1 MGNSNGIMNE
11 SPIPLYYQIY
21 VDLKNKLLINK
32 LVDENGKLPAEKELA
47 ESYKVSR
54 VTMRQAIAELEKD
67 GLIVRYIGRGSFLKS
82 QPNPILHKLGLPGQA
97 GRVRIDKSPEIVELS
112 HFDTT
117 YEYIGRALNYE
128 GDIFF
133 IKRIFRVDGNPIA
146 INRIWIP
153 AVFTPEL
160 DKKGLCVEGSLSKTL
175 KEVYHLKIDR
185 RENVIEA
192 VRPSVSDI
200 ELLKITYDTLILQIT
215 SKSFL
220 KDNVPYEYSVTSWI
234 GDAIRLEVDV
244 EDIEHGITFLK

>member
-47 ESYKVSR
+47 ESYKV
-54 VTMRQAIAELEKD
+54 
-67 GLIVRYIGRGSFLKS
+67 RYRGRGSFLKS

-97 GRVRIDKSPEIVELS
+97 GRVQIDKSPEIVELS
-112 HFDTT
+112 HFETT

-133 IKRIFRVDGNPIA
+133 IKRIFRVDGNPVA

-220 KDNVPYEYSVTSWI
+220 KDNLPYEYSVTSWI

>member
-1 MGNSNGIMNE
+1 MGNDNHILNE

-21 VDLKNKLLINK
+21 VDLKNKLLVNK
-32 LVDENGKLPAEKELA
+32 LVDENGKLPAEKDLA
-47 ESYKVSR
+47 EAYKVSR

-67 GLIVRYIGRGSFLKS
+67 GLIVRFRGRGSFLKS

-97 GRVRIDKSPEIVELS
+97 VRARIDNNPEIVELS

-146 INRIWIP
+146 INKIWLP

-160 DKKGLCVEGSLSKTL
+160 DKKGLCICLLYT
-175 KEVYHLKIDR
+175 
-185 RENVIEA
+185 
-192 VRPSVSDI
+192 SDAAD
-200 ELLKITYDTLILQIT
+200 E
-215 SKSFL
+215 
-220 KDNVPYEYSVTSWI
+220 
-234 GDAIRLEVDV
+234 
-244 EDIEHGITFLK
+244 

>member
-1 MGNSNGIMNE
+1 MKEISSSLSGFFVSMAIQLQSTE
-11 SPIPLYYQIY
+11 SGFQRSSPRNWI
-21 VDLKNKLLINK
+21 K
-32 LVDENGKLPAEKELA
+32 
-47 ESYKVSR
+47 
-54 VTMRQAIAELEKD
+54 KD
-67 GLIVRYIGRGSFLKS
+67 Y
-82 QPNPILHKLGLPGQA
+82 
-97 GRVRIDKSPEIVELS
+97 
-112 HFDTT
+112 
-117 YEYIGRALNYE
+117 
-128 GDIFF
+128 
-133 IKRIFRVDGNPIA
+133 
-146 INRIWIP
+146 
-153 AVFTPEL
+153 
-160 DKKGLCVEGSLSKTL
+160 VEGSLSKTL

>member
-54 VTMRQAIAELEKD
+54 VTMRQAIAELD
-67 GLIVRYIGRGSFLKS
+67 GLIVRYRGRGSFLKS

-117 YEYIGRALNYE
+117 YEHIGRALNYE

-160 DKKGLCVEGSLSKTL
+160 DKKGLCGRFTLEDLEGSIPFKDRPQRKCHRGCKTL
-175 KEVYHLKIDR
+175 
-185 RENVIEA
+185 
-192 VRPSVSDI
+192 
-200 ELLKITYDTLILQIT
+200 
-215 SKSFL
+215 
-220 KDNVPYEYSVTSWI
+220 
-234 GDAIRLEVDV
+234 GIRHRAA
-244 EDIEHGITFLK
+244 EDHV